1 MSQKEY
7 FQNKYGFNYSIEQ
20 TLFHGTSEDSVE
32 SIWRTGFNRSY
43 TGVNGTSYGRGVYFA
58 RDASYSHHYTGYSR
72 SGRQMYNVSS
82 FRSMFATKV
91 LVGQYC
97 LGKIFVVVL
106 ITIF

>member
-7 FQNKYGFNYSIEQ
+7 LHNKYGSNYPIEQ

-43 TGVNGTSYGRGVYFA
+43 AGVNGTSYGRGVYFA

-72 SGRQMYNVSS
+72 SGRQIYTSS

-97 LGKIFVVVL
+97 FGKIFVLVL
-106 ITIF
+106 IPIY